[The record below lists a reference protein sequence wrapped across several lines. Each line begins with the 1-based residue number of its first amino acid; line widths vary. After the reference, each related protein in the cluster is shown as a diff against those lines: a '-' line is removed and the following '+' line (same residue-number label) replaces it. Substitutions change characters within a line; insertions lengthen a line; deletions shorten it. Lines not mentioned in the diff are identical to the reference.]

1 MSNVYER
8 LRVPTI
14 INAKGTSTRVSGAP
28 MPPEIAAAMHEATQ
42 HCVDMAQ
49 LQGRASEII
58 AEATGAEAGMVT
70 AGASAGLLL
79 GTAACLAGLD
89 PARMNRLPDTTGMR
103 DEAVVVRSQ
112 RNFYDH
118 AVRAAGAH
126 LVEVGLAD
134 RFSGAGVRDAEPWE
148 IDDAIGER
156 TACVFYVA
164 QPSSRPSLAAVTEVA
179 HANGV
184 PVLVDA
190 ASQLPPTRNLRRF
203 LEEIDDA
210 IGERTACVFYVAQPS
225 SRPSLAAVTEVARA
239 NGVPVLVD
247 AASQLPPTR
256 NLRRF
261 LEEGADL
268 VSISGGKA
276 ILGPQGSGILC
287 GRRDLVASALL
298 QNLDQDL
305 FFEQWRPPSALF
317 AGLNLRG
324 LPQHG
329 IGRSCKVGKEQIVA
343 LLVGLGRFVEED
355 IGERNQRCLG
365 RLKEIE
371 AAPLAG
377 WERISIL
384 KSDAVAVRIEEGAN
398 RQEPCLVLEVAP
410 GPHGHSAF
418 DLVIALQDGSPA
430 VHVDP
435 SFVDD
440 GTAAALVHG
449 SDEGALPEGGRCARH
464 RATRERGARSSP
476 LVRIA
481 AQSGAVPKV
490 GRRVAVAVGRGR
502 ASGLFVGSDQTP
514 NFMSAFVVRILA
526 LTGSSSRDILQPL
539 TDNDL
544 SNEAFA
550 WLSVQ
555 AGEVGYARDVRLIR
569 VSYAG
574 ELGCEIHHPVSCNN
588 HLTDLLIRASAK
600 APDRRIART
609 RPRRTRPSPAPCS
622 LTWSSGGCRPS
633 ARCCSSSTGRRRCA
647 VPLPSSS
654 ESGPWFSA
662 AKCTN
667 DAMSSLICPS
677 TNTPTSH
684 AVCVAPT

>member
-8 LRVPTI
+8 LGVPTI
-14 INAKGTSTRVSGAP
+14 INAKGTATRVSGAP
-28 MPPEIAAAMHEATQ
+28 MPPEIAAAMHEATR

-58 AEATGAEAGMVT
+58 AETTGAEAGMVT

-118 AVRAAGAH
+118 AVRAAGAR
-126 LVEVGLAD
+126 LVEVGIAD
-134 RFSGAGVRDAEPWE
+134 RFSGAGVRDAEAWE

-164 QPSSRPSLAAVTEVA
+164 QPSSRPSLAAVAEVA
-179 HANGV
+179 HAKGV

-190 ASQLPPTRNLRRF
+190 ASQLPP
-203 LEEIDDA
+203 
-210 IGERTACVFYVAQPS
+210 AQ
-225 SRPSLAAVTEVARA
+225 
-239 NGVPVLVD
+239 
-247 AASQLPPTR
+247 

-305 FFEQWRPPSALF
+305 FFEQWRPPPAVF
-317 AGLNLRG
+317 AGMNLRG

-343 LLVGLGRFVEED
+343 LLVALGRFVEED

-365 RLKEIE
+365 RLKDMKAHLKPEI
-371 AAPLAG
+371 ARG
-377 WERISIL
+377 
-384 KSDAVAVRIEEGAN
+384 VRIEESAN
-398 RQEPCLVLEVAP
+398 EEEPRLVLELVSR
-410 GPHGHSAF
+410 PHGPSAF

-440 GTAAALVHG
+440 GKVVVRALCLN
-449 SDEGALPEGGRCARH
+449 EGDAPVIARRVNEVLAGGR
-464 RATRERGARSSP
+464 SP
-476 LVRIA
+476 
-481 AQSGAVPKV
+481 G
-490 GRRVAVAVGRGR
+490 
-502 ASGLFVGSDQTP
+502 
-514 NFMSAFVVRILA
+514 
-526 LTGSSSRDILQPL
+526 
-539 TDNDL
+539 
-544 SNEAFA
+544 
-550 WLSVQ
+550 
-555 AGEVGYARDVRLIR
+555 
-569 VSYAG
+569 
-574 ELGCEIHHPVSCNN
+574 
-588 HLTDLLIRASAK
+588 
-600 APDRRIART
+600 
-609 RPRRTRPSPAPCS
+609 
-622 LTWSSGGCRPS
+622 
-633 ARCCSSSTGRRRCA
+633 
-647 VPLPSSS
+647 
-654 ESGPWFSA
+654 
-662 AKCTN
+662 
-667 DAMSSLICPS
+667 
-677 TNTPTSH
+677 
-684 AVCVAPT
+684 